1 MAAKK
6 KFRLIDVVL
15 SVICVVFVAEAIAP
29 AAAIGNSQFFW
40 WIFLIIFFLVPYGM
54 VVSELGTTYSQDQG
68 GLYDWIRRAFGDRWG
83 ARIAWWYWI
92 NFALWIASLAV
103 LFPETIGNLTGSAL
117 GVIPALVIE
126 LAFIW
131 IVVFISFSRAS
142 DSIWI
147 MNIAAVLKVGIA
159 LTIGGLG
166 LYHALTN
173 GFASDMSPATF
184 VPSFDA
190 RSLTYIAI
198 ILFNFMGFEVVATYA
213 SDMDNPKVQI
223 PKAIVVGGIAIAAI
237 YMISSFGI
245 SSAIPASELSL
256 DSGIFDALAIMTGDG
271 SMIVMIVMIVFLI
284 TLFGNMVS
292 WSFGVNFVAVCAAKD
307 QNMPRAF
314 SSVTKKSLMPKGVS
328 IGNGVIASILV
339 ALVPLAEQFGIDEFF
354 WTLFS
359 VSIVFLLVSYVP
371 MFPAFLKL
379 RSADPNA
386 ERVFRVPGGPAVLKV
401 VTWLPVI
408 FLVIAIVITV
418 VPLNNSAEELSKLPM
433 LLIVAT
439 FVVVGEIIRVLSAR
453 TRAVA
458 YNGMAKDGEPAIREG
473 LDLIAGDEGVAADA
487 GAASAQ

>member
-1 MAAKK
+1 MATKK

-29 AAAIGNSQFFW
+29 AAAIGNAQFFW

-83 ARIAWWYWI
+83 ARVAWWYWI

-103 LFPETIGNLTGSAL
+103 LFPETISNLTGSSI
-117 GVIPALVIE
+117 GVVPALLIE

-147 MNIAAVLKVGIA
+147 MNTAAVLKVGIA

-166 LYHALTN
+166 LYYATSN
-173 GFASDMSPATF
+173 GFASDMSPSTF
-184 VPSFDA
+184 LPSFDA
-190 RSLTYIAI
+190 NALTYIAI

-213 SDMDNPKVQI
+213 SDMENPKVQI
-223 PKAIVVGGIAIAAI
+223 PKAIVAGGIAIAAI

-245 SSAIPASELSL
+245 SAAIPSNELSL

-271 SMIVMIVMIVFLI
+271 SIIVVIVMIVFLL

-307 QNMPRAF
+307 RNMPQAF
-314 SSVTKKSLMPKGVS
+314 STVTEKSMMPKGVS
-328 IGNGVIASILV
+328 IGNGVVASILV
-339 ALVPLAEQFGIDEFF
+339 VLVPLAEQFGIDEFF

-359 VSIVFLLVSYVP
+359 VSIVFLLLSYVP
-371 MFPAFLKL
+371 MFPAFLRL
-379 RSADPNA
+379 RSADPHA
-386 ERVFRVPGGPAVLKV
+386 ERVFRVPGGPGVQKLVA
-401 VTWLPVI
+401 WLPVA
-408 FLVIAIVITV
+408 LLAIAIIITV
-418 VPLNNSAEELSKLPM
+418 VPLNGSEEELSKLPM
-433 LLIVAT
+433 LLIAVA
-439 FVVVGEIIRVLSAR
+439 FLAVGELIRIVSAR
-453 TRAVA
+453 GRVGE
-458 YNGMAKDGEPAIREG
+458 YRGMAVDGEPLAREG
-473 LDLIAGDEGVAADA
+473 LELIAGDEDLTAAA
-487 GAASAQ
+487 TSL